1 MCNKETLW
9 RKANQAL
16 LGIALILSF
25 ATVAEVGPVVW
36 FSSLHSC
43 CLTLSQVIEELKKDE
58 DDKKSLEEEEL

>member
-1 MCNKETLW
+1 MHNQESLL

-25 ATVAEVGPVVW
+25 ASVAEVGPVVW

-43 CLTLSQVIEELKKDE
+43 CLTLSQVIEELKKTDNKSS
-58 DDKKSLEEEEL
+58 KKEER